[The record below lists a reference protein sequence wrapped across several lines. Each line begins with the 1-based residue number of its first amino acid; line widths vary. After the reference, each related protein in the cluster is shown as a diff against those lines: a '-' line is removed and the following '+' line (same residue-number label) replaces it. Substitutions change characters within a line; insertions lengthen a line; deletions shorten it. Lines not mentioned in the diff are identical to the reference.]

1 MSAIVLSVEYA
12 IGNGTPEPTLT
23 RLVTALER
31 AGAEVADVG
40 KHILPKVMKV
50 LEDSAGAQFDAEGA
64 GPQAGSWAAL
74 SPKYASWK
82 ERFFPGRKL
91 LVRTGVLADA
101 LAASDTEAVSQA
113 RRDISGNTLTYGT
126 QGVEY
131 ASFHQTGTGRMP
143 ARPPFDFGSDF
154 EEGIQKAA
162 AAGLRAAVR
171 EGSDGLLDFEGDSFT
186 DELGVARQVQTGARG
201 GRYYVNA
208 GGGRTYLR
216 RGAGGRAVQRTFGGQ
231 S

>member
-1 MSAIVLSVEYA
+1 VEYA

-143 ARPPFDFGSDF
+143 ARPPFDFGAET
-154 EEGIQKAA
+154 EEGLKQAA
-162 AAGLRAAVR
+162 AEGVR
-171 EGSDGLLDFEGDSFT
+171 EAIKEAWAGLLDFEGDTFEGQEVFS
-186 DELGVARQVQTGARG
+186 GKRG
-201 GRYYVNA
+201 GRYIRNA
-208 GGGRTYLR
+208 SGGREYLKRRADGSVAKKSTFNR
-216 RGAGGRAVQRTFGGQ
+216 RGR
-231 S
+231 